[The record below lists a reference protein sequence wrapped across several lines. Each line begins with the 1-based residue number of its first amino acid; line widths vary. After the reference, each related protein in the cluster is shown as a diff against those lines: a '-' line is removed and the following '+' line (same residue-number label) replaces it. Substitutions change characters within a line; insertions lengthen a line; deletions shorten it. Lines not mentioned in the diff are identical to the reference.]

1 MTDTKA
7 ATQFYRL
14 KIIQRTPEGRDGFSL
29 AFQVPPELSNLFRF
43 SHGQYLTLRAF
54 IDGQEVRR
62 SYSICN
68 GTPTYDANAELRVGI
83 KRVEDGVFSNF
94 AFDQLQVGQEAEVM
108 PPQGRF
114 TVPLDPASG
123 RHYAAFVA
131 GSGITPVLSF
141 METVLER
148 EPTSRFTLVY
158 ANRSSADVMFIEPI
172 EGLKNRF
179 MQRVQL
185 FYTFSRQAHEFALFN
200 GRLDKTKVASYLEH
214 LVPASSIDIALVCG
228 PDSMIEVVTQTLLQA
243 GVSPEKIIS
252 ERFGTPNTAQKPR
265 ATKTILDET
274 PCAQLN
280 VVLDGKTRQMRLP
293 YKGIKLLDVALAQ
306 GLDLPYACKAG
317 VCCTCRAKVI
327 EGKVAMEHNYTL
339 EQWEVDQGFVLTC
352 QCSPMTESV
361 TVSFDER

>member
-7 ATQFYRL
+7 AAQFHRL
-14 KIIQRTPEGRDGFSL
+14 KIIQRVPEGRDGFSL
-29 AFQVPPELSNLFRF
+29 AFEVPPKLIDVFRF
-43 SHGQYLTLRAF
+43 KHGQYLTLRAS
-54 IDGQEVRR
+54 IDSQDIRR

-68 GTPTYDANAELRVGI
+68 GTPSYDANSELRVGI
-83 KRVEDGVFSNF
+83 KRVEEGVFSNY
-94 AFDQLQVGQEAEVM
+94 AFDHLQVGQEAEVM

-114 TVPLDPASG
+114 TVPLDSTAS

-131 GSGITPVLSF
+131 GSGITPVLSYI
-141 METVLER
+141 ETVLVQ
-148 EPTSRFTLVY
+148 EPSSRFTLIY
-158 ANRSSADVMFIEPI
+158 ANRSAADVMFIESI

-185 FYTFSRQAHEFALFN
+185 FYTFSRQNHEFALFN
-200 GRLDKTKVASYLEH
+200 GRLDQAKVLHYLEH

-228 PDSMIEVVTQTLLQA
+228 PDSMIEVVTQTLQQA
-243 GVSPEKIIS
+243 GISADKIIS
-252 ERFGTPNTAQKPR
+252 ERFGTPNTFKKPR
-265 ATKTILDET
+265 TEPANLDQT
-274 PCAQLN
+274 PCAQLK
-280 VVLDGKTRQMRLP
+280 VVLDGKTQQMRLP
-293 YKGIKLLDVALAQ
+293 YQGPKLLDIALAH

-327 EGKVAMEHNYTL
+327 EGKVAMENNYTL

-352 QCSPMTESV
+352 QCSPLTESV

>member
-1 MTDTKA
+1 MTDSKA
-7 ATQFYRL
+7 ATQFHRL
-14 KIIQRTPEGRDGFSL
+14 KIIQRIPEGRDGFSL
-29 AFQVPPELSNLFRF
+29 AFQVPPQLTELFRF
-43 SHGQYLTLRAF
+43 SHGQYLTLRAS

-68 GTPTYDANAELRVGI
+68 GTPSYDVSGELRVGI
-83 KRVEDGVFSNF
+83 KRVEEGLFSNY
-94 AFDQLQVGQEAEVM
+94 AFDRLQVGQEAEVM

-114 TVPLDPASG
+114 TLPLDSTSS
-123 RHYAAFVA
+123 RHYAAFFA

-148 EPTSRFTLVY
+148 EPNCRFTLVY
-158 ANRSSADVMFIEPI
+158 ANRSSADVMFVEAI

-200 GRLDKTKVASYLEH
+200 GRLDQEKITSYLEH
-214 LVPASSIDIALVCG
+214 LIPTPSIDTALVCG
-228 PDSMIEVVTQTLLQA
+228 PDSMIEVVTQALQLA
-243 GVSPEKIIS
+243 GVSPERIIS
-252 ERFGTPNTAQKPR
+252 ERFGTPNSKQKPR
-265 ATKTILDET
+265 ATKAVLDET

-280 VVLDGKTRQMRLP
+280 VVLDGKTQTMRLP
-293 YKGIKLLDVALAQ
+293 YQGIKLLDVALAH

-317 VCCTCRAKVI
+317 VCCTCRAKVTK
-327 EGKVAMEHNYTL
+327 GKVAMENNYTL
-339 EQWEVDQGFVLTC
+339 EQWEIDQGFVLTC
-352 QCSPMTESV
+352 QCSPLTESV

>member
-1 MTDTKA
+1 MTDSKA
-7 ATQFYRL
+7 STQFHRL
-14 KIIQRTPEGRDGFSL
+14 KIIQRIPEGRDGFSL
-29 AFQVPPELSNLFRF
+29 AFQVPPQLIELFRF
-43 SHGQYLTLRAF
+43 QHGQYLTMRAA

-68 GTPTYDANAELRVGI
+68 GTPGYEKYGELKVGI
-83 KRVEDGVFSNF
+83 KRVEDGLFSGY
-94 AFDQLQVGQEAEVM
+94 AFDQLQVGHEVEVM

-114 TVPLDPASG
+114 TLTLESTSS

-141 METVLER
+141 METVLES
-148 EPTSRFTLVY
+148 EPNSRFTLVY
-158 ANRSSADVMFIEPI
+158 ANRSSADVMFVEAI

-200 GRLDKTKVASYLEH
+200 GRLDQEKIASYLEH
-214 LVPASSIDIALVCG
+214 LIPATTIDVALVCG
-228 PDSMIEVVTQTLLQA
+228 PDSMIELVTQALQQA
-243 GVSPEKIIS
+243 GVSREKIMS

-265 ATKTILDET
+265 LSKAILDDT
-274 PCAQLN
+274 PCAQLK
-280 VVLDGKTRQMRLP
+280 VVLDGKTQQMRLP
-293 YKGIKLLDVALAQ
+293 YQGIKLLDVALAH

-317 VCCTCRAKVI
+317 VCCTCRAKVTD
-327 EGKVAMEHNYTL
+327 GKVAMEHNYTL
-339 EQWEVDQGFVLTC
+339 EQWEIDQGFVLTC
-352 QCSPMTESV
+352 QCSPLTESV